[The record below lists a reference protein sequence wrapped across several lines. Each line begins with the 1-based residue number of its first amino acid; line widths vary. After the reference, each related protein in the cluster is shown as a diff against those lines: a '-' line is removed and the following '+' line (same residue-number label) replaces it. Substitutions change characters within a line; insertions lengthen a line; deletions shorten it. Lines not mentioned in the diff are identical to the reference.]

1 MDLNQLKDTLQQ
13 MIDEHDGHAAVAFH
27 DPKTQAEI
35 LINEKGV
42 FPSASLIK
50 NPILAYFYDRVTA
63 GDLSL
68 DDQVTLTKEM
78 KCGGDGILK
87 EFVDG
92 HTLTLF
98 EIATLMIIISDNAAT
113 NILIEKLGEDKIN
126 AYAKDVLEMPDTDL
140 QRRLMD
146 LEAAKQGKDN
156 FTSAGDQLTYF
167 KKLFYKDI
175 VNEEVS
181 EQMLD
186 IYKRQ
191 QVTGRLDLYLPLETP
206 LAHKT
211 GDLDY
216 LEHDC
221 GLVWKD
227 GAPYIICVLTEKSET
242 NKDGRELIGKINRT
256 VFEAY

>member
-1 MDLNQLKDTLQQ
+1 MDLKQLQDKLQT
-13 MIDEHDGHAAVAFH
+13 MIEQHEGHAAVAFH
-27 DPKTQAEI
+27 DPETKEEI
-35 LINEKGV
+35 LINTKDV

-50 NPILAYFYDRVTA
+50 NPILAYFYDRVEA

-68 DDQVTLTKEM
+68 DDKLVLTSEM

-92 HTLTLF
+92 HELNLF
-98 EIATLMIIISDNAAT
+98 EVATLMIIISDNAAT
-113 NILIEKLGEDKIN
+113 NILIDKLGEDKIN
-126 AYAKDVLEMPDTDL
+126 AYAKDVLDMPDTDL

-146 LEAAKQGKDN
+146 LEAAKKGKDN
-156 FTSAGDQLTYF
+156 FTTAADQLTFF

-175 VNEEVS
+175 VNEKVS

-206 LAHKT
+206 TARKT

-221 GLVWKD
+221 GYVWKD
-227 GAPYIICVLTEKSET
+227 GRPYIICVLTEKSET
-242 NKDGRELIGKINRT
+242 NKEGRELIGKINQA